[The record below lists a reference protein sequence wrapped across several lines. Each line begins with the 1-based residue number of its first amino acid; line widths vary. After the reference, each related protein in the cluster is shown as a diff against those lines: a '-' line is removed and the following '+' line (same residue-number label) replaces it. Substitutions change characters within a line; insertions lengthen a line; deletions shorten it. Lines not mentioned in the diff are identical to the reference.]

1 MNISSSQVAHAAR
14 EIREVEAALR
24 LLAPTSTASSTGTDS
39 DSDTDTDAELVEREW
54 HELVC
59 NRLRLAAIKLEAVN
73 LTNL

>member
-1 MNISSSQVAHAAR
+1 MKISSSQVAHAAR

-24 LLAPTSTASSTGTDS
+24 SLAPTSTASGTGTDA
-39 DSDTDTDAELVEREW
+39 DTDAERVEREW
-54 HELVC
+54 HELVY

>member
-24 LLAPTSTASSTGTDS
+24 SLAPTNTASGTGTDA
-39 DSDTDTDAELVEREW
+39 DTDAELVEREW
-54 HELVC
+54 HELVY

>member
-1 MNISSSQVAHAAR
+1 VKISSSQVAHAAR

-24 LLAPTSTASSTGTDS
+24 SLAPTSTASGTGTDA
-39 DSDTDTDAELVEREW
+39 DTDAERVEREW
-54 HELVC
+54 HELVY